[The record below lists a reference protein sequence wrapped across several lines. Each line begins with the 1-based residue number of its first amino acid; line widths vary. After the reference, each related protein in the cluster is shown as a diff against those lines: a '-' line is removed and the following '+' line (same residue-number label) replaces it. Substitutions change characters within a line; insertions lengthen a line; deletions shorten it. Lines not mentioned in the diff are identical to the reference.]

1 MTTVGLG
8 RPWAR
13 RPSRLPITLADLI
26 TAIQDVVGPED
37 DGLVVATVRHLLR
50 SGRLTGLRSGTR
62 RRLPPC
68 QETRCRTSG
77 GVRHP
82 SAVARPWLCGRSPSG
97 RGERG
102 AIGRATDRSSE
113 RRGRHGRGLAECW
126 SGRGAGGACGIG
138 RSDSLPT
145 REARAEARIG
155 PRGGA
160 CGGAVADARWAQ
172 LFGGCVPYTTETR
185 RPASSGRE
193 VSPGETPVSYSDC
206 TEAP

>member
-1 MTTVGLG
+1 MLG
-8 RPWAR
+8 RQAAGLRVLAVMDHGAVTAVSRGRPGAGRRSR
-13 RPSRLPITLADLI
+13 RPLTLADLI
-26 TAIQDVVGPED
+26 TAIQDVVGPAD
-37 DGLVVATVRHLLR
+37 DALVVATVRHLLR
-50 SGRLTGLRSGTR
+50 AGRLTGRGTGTR

-113 RRGRHGRGLAECW
+113 RRGRHGRGLAERW
-126 SGRGAGGACGIG
+126 SGRGAGGACVSG

-145 REARAEARIG
+145 WEARPTLAQEAEHA
-155 PRGGA
+155 A
-160 CGGAVADARWAQ
+160 
-172 LFGGCVPYTTETR
+172 
-185 RPASSGRE
+185 
-193 VSPGETPVSYSDC
+193 TP
-206 TEAP
+206 